1 VDVNSA
7 YLSWEA
13 AYRLQQGDSLDLRTV
28 PSAVGG
34 DPEARRGIILAKSI
48 PAKKYKIQTGE
59 TIFSAKQKCPE
70 LIVVSPNYNLYR
82 QCSEYLKNILA
93 DYSPLIQQ
101 FSVDEFFLDF
111 SGMEQ
116 IWGDPLATAHQLKE
130 TVKKQLGFTI
140 NIGISSNK
148 LLAKMASELEKP
160 DKVHTLFP
168 EEIPSKMWPLPVE
181 ELFGVGRATS
191 RKLKDR
197 GIKTIGDLA
206 NEDPAYLKRFLKS
219 YGILLWNYANG
230 RDNSP
235 VIENKAIPIKG
246 LGNSTTIPFDVD
258 DRRTAHLVL
267 LSLAET
273 VGMRLRKNGF
283 CADLVSVSIKTND
296 FLHFSHQ
303 KKLHLPIDCT
313 SALHAVA
320 CELFDELWQGQPLR
334 HMGLRVSD
342 LCSGDFFQPSFFE
355 QNLEKQKRIDKAI
368 DSIRLKYGAEAVFRS
383 AFLQSGLKPLS
394 GGVIEFE
401 EYPMMTS
408 IL

>member
-1 VDVNSA
+1 MDVNSA

-13 AYRLQQGDSLDLRTV
+13 AYRLQQGASLDLRTV

-34 DPEARRGIILAKSI
+34 NPETRRGIILAKSI

-59 TIFSAKQKCPE
+59 TLFSAKQKCPD
-70 LIVVSPNYNLYR
+70 LIIVSPNYDLYR
-82 QCSEYLKNILA
+82 QCSEYLKRILTA
-93 DYSPLIQQ
+93 YSPLIQQ

-111 SGMEQ
+111 SGMEKL
-116 IWGDPLATAHQLKE
+116 WGDPLSTAYQLKE
-130 TVKKQLGFTI
+130 TIKEELGFTV

-148 LLAKMASELEKP
+148 LLAKMGSELEKP

-168 EEIPSKMWPLPVE
+168 EEIPTKMWPLPVE

-191 RKLKDR
+191 QKLRDR

-206 NEDPAYLKRFLKS
+206 QEDPTYLKRFLKS

-235 VIENKAIPIKG
+235 IIENKAIPIKG

-258 DRRTAHLVL
+258 DRRTAQLVL

-273 VGMRLRKNGF
+273 VGMRLRRNGF
-283 CADLVSVSIKTND
+283 CAGLVSVSIKTSD
-296 FLHFSHQ
+296 FLYFSHQ
-303 KKLHLPIDCT
+303 KKLYLPVDCT
-313 SALHAVA
+313 SAIHATA
-320 CELFDELWQGQPLR
+320 CALLDELWHGQPLR

-342 LCSGDFFQPSFFE
+342 LCASDFFQPSFFE
-355 QNLEKQKRIDKAI
+355 QSLEKQKRIDKAI
-368 DSIRLKYGAEAVFRS
+368 DSIRLKYGAGAVFRS
-383 AFLQSGLKPLS
+383 AFLHSGLKPLS

>member
-59 TIFSAKQKCPE
+59 ALFSAKQKCPN
-70 LIVVSPNYNLYR
+70 LIIVKPDYNLYR
-82 QCSEYLKNILA
+82 QCSEYLKTILTG
-93 DYSPLIQQ
+93 YSPLIQQ

-111 SGMEQ
+111 SGMKQ
-116 IWGDPLATAHQLKE
+116 IWGDPLATAYQLKE
-130 TVKKQLGFTI
+130 TVKEQLGFTV
-140 NIGISSNK
+140 NIGISNNK

-168 EEIPSKMWPLPVE
+168 EEISTKMWPLPVE

-191 RKLKDR
+191 RKLRDR

-206 NEDPAYLKRFLKS
+206 NENPSYLKRFLKS

-235 VIENKAIPIKG
+235 VVENKAIPIKG

-258 DRRTAHLVL
+258 DRRTAYLVL

-273 VGMRLRKNGF
+273 VGMRLRKSGF
-283 CADLVSVSIKTND
+283 CAGLVSVSIKTND
-296 FLHFSHQ
+296 FLYFSHQ
-303 KKLHLPIDCT
+303 KKLSLPLDCT
-313 SALHAVA
+313 SALHATA
-320 CELFDELWQGQPLR
+320 CELFDELWRGQPLR

-342 LCSGDFFQPSFFE
+342 LCSADSFQPSFFE
-355 QNLEKQKRIDKAI
+355 QSLEKQKRIDKAI
-368 DSIRLKYGAEAVFRS
+368 DSIRVKYGAGAVFRS

-394 GGVIEFE
+394 GGVIEYE
-401 EYPMMTS
+401 DYPMMSS